1 MTSITF
7 RAFPSAEFI
16 AALGIVLTP
25 PGGEPYWDVV
35 ANILSQY
42 DSLDAQHISAYTVVA
57 PGYVNPALGIT
68 TPLDVYLG
76 SFNLQGLYP
85 GNTSNSLAAALT
97 AVFDAATA
105 EYPGQFTV
113 EVFPPTVYPDFWDWY
128 NPNNGPLTGAGGD
141 VLVGSRL
148 LDEKALSQNLTA
160 LKDALKIVTQTGPAT
175 GLYLVAGRGVANAK
189 PRGGS
194 NSVNPAW
201 RKALVHTGKLC
212 NIVKRGL
219 SDLHVKLLVF
229 PGRHLILWS
238 KRSKRTCSLMFMSRP

>member
-16 AALGIVLTP
+16 VGLGIVLTP
-25 PGGEPYWDVV
+25 AGGEPYWDIV

-42 DSLDAQHISAYTVVA
+42 DSLDAQHISAYTTVSLA
-57 PGYVNPALGIT
+57 PTLLYQALGFT
-68 TPLDVYLG
+68 TPMDVFLSTY
-76 SFNLQGLYP
+76 NLQGLYP
-85 GNTSNSLAAALT
+85 GNTSDSLLAALT

-105 EYPGQFTV
+105 EYPGQFTIKM
-113 EVFPPTVYPDFWDWY
+113 PQPAVYPDFWDWY
-128 NPNNGPLTGAGGD
+128 TIHNSPLTGAGVD
-141 VLVGSRL
+141 TVLGSRL

-160 LKDALKIVTQTGPAT
+160 LKDALKIVTQPAL
-175 GLYLVAGRGVANAK
+175 GVNLVAGRGVANAK

-212 NIVKRGL
+212 NIGSAVWL
-219 SDLHVKLLVF
+219 
-229 PGRHLILWS
+229 
-238 KRSKRTCSLMFMSRP
+238 TYM